1 MKAIQLLVNSQLPP
15 DLRDYSRS
23 MDAKSISNLM
33 ADVARKYPEQYE
45 RISKSVSD
53 IGRNA
58 AYIQGETLTLNDNK
72 PVIDLHAILKE
83 MDDEVDAARKSTP
96 DKDEFEA
103 KRNSIWEKFNERI
116 DKDTSSAALAK
127 GNNLAYSV
135 VSGARGKSQQL
146 KMMISTPGLY
156 TDAQDDLVP
165 IFVRNSFGE
174 GLRPAEYLASTY
186 GARKSVLCLHEDT
199 LVRKPDGASV
209 AIKDIQVDDVVMG
222 ADIQSNK
229 MPVSV
234 VAIYKQGRQPVN
246 KYIFR
251 KAGSNA
257 VRSVTC
263 TENHKF
269 LATTVNGVEVLPIK
283 DIIYSN
289 ILLLDGAVWRLTDV
303 EEVGLRYC
311 YDIEV
316 DNEDHLFVLESG
328 IIVSNSTKRATA
340 KGGDLCLVK
349 GTSVRMADGTEKN
362 IEDILVGDMVLG
374 CSTAGVATPV
384 RVINTFYQ
392 GHKQTYDIHTTVGV
406 VACTM
411 SHKFLFTNKENT
423 EGNFIAPIIDCE
435 DSTGIVTSN
444 GSNVDILHIVGRA
457 GLYECYDIEVAHPDH
472 LFVLA
477 NGIVTSN
484 SKQMTQ
490 SAAHIVVS
498 ENDCGVGNG
507 IALDMDDRSVRGR
520 VLAREVGGLPA
531 GTALDR
537 DAMAALRRK
546 GVSKVIARS
555 AMTCQSKE
563 GVCSKCLG
571 LNALGKF
578 PMRGESVGITAANSI
593 GEPICIHE
601 DTLVRMADW
610 STKKIKDILPGDMVL
625 GSDINAH
632 ITPVKVVNVFH
643 NGIRPGYRTVVK
655 KGKGH
660 NSELIEL
667 LSTKEHKILSYQGP
681 KGTTPVPSIQPI
693 ESKCAKHIVFLA
705 GDIKTG
711 NVTSQ
716 EPIGDIDTWDIE
728 VDNETHLFVLA
739 NDMVVSNTQGA
750 LNCLVENTKVLMADY
765 SEKNIQDVQVGDIVM
780 GSDIKGNTSP
790 TKVTHVWDQG
800 MQPAQ
805 RRAYRLGQT
814 QQHVYLESTAIHPV
828 LSVIGNSDIPEKL
841 IAGYA
846 LDDVSVI
853 FPKDNLTGGTDDPWA
868 VIMGAYLGDGIRWN
882 SNPTACHH
890 VTFSC
895 ADDTE
900 IVDLNNTL
908 AQFNVHMIKCGRSY
922 DWRIVLKSDDQ
933 SAYKDKRGKVL
944 PGYRNPV
951 KRKLVEWGLA
961 DKYAHEKRVP
971 SCVWSWSKES
981 VAAFM
986 AGFIATDGCIY
997 KDSFGNIG
1005 ISFSSCSKEMME
1017 DIHRL
1022 LKFKLCVYPSSLT
1035 KTGKAG
1041 ENNHIHD
1048 MWQFTIM
1055 RVEQVR
1061 RMYDLIQKYIPG
1073 VKRERFKEYMDNPVP
1088 RKNKIDTYYKGK
1100 RNDTLEVDL
1109 GMQHCYDITVD
1120 NDDSLF
1126 VLSSN
1131 IIIRNTKHTGG
1142 AAGANRRFAGF
1153 PVINQFVQSPEVFPD
1168 KAVVSTI
1175 DGTVSSI
1182 MDAPQGGFYVTVN
1195 NEPHYVPPGY
1205 PAIVKVG
1212 DKVEAGDI
1220 MTQGLPDPGDV
1231 VDYKGLGAGRKYY
1244 ADKLKELLDDSG
1256 MEADRRNTELMARA
1270 ALDHVQITG
1279 VPDDESGYIP
1289 DDVISYS
1296 SLSNT
1301 YVPPTNTTKGP
1312 TKKFI
1317 GSYLQAPALHYTIGT
1332 KITPKLSKEL
1342 DDLGYGDVYA
1352 SPTEPVFK
1360 AIMPRLRSAA
1370 HNNTDWLAS
1379 MHTSY
1384 LKKQISESAIRG
1396 EDTNIE
1402 SNTHFAPRL
1411 AIGANFGDNITQTG
1425 KF

>member
-116 DKDTSSAALAK
+116 DKDTSSAALTK

-199 LVRKPDGASV
+199 LVRKPDGSSV
-209 AIKDIQVDDVVMG
+209 AIKDIKVDDVVMG

-229 MPVSV
+229 MPVAV
-234 VAIYKQGRQPVN
+234 VAVYKQGRQPVN

-257 VRSVTC
+257 ARSVTC

-289 ILLLDGAVWRLTDV
+289 VLLLDGAVWRLTDV
-303 EEVGLRYC
+303 EEVGLKYC

-316 DNEDHLFVLESG
+316 DNEDHLFVLEPG

-362 IEDILVGDMVLG
+362 IEDISIGDKVLG
-374 CSTAGVATPV
+374 CSTSGVATPV
-384 RVINTFYQ
+384 DVVNTFYQ
-392 GHKQTYDIHTTVGV
+392 GYKQTYDIC
-406 VACTM
+406 VAASKGSRKDSIIGCTLD
-411 SHKFLFTNKENT
+411 HKFLVCDKDHPAKEYRVLPIKDKTTRTTLVRPNTFNCDSLEHNPYALLVGLFMGDGTFPDCIAGDKSRCMFTCADDSLISDTKDYVEALGLHWQQRLTQKIQYRLSKSPAAYAHPFKSVLRTLGLNGSRAATKHLPTCVWQWDNTSVLAFLAGYLATDGSITHKTAANK
-423 EGNFIAPIIDCE
+423 FYKYI
-435 DSTGIVTSN
+435 SVTSV
-444 GSNVDILHIVGRA
+444 SRQLLVDIKAILSIRFGVSGSEVFEITADKKTGFVSSISSYSFSISRNRDCLLLLRSMPRIPGVKGDKQQEWLRTITAVPDKLVNFASAIKGLTYA
-457 GLYECYDIEVAHPDH
+457 GIRECYDIEVDHPDH

-490 SAAHIVVS
+490 SAAHIIVS

-546 GVSKVIARS
+546 GVTKVIARS

-593 GEPICIHE
+593 GEPI
-601 DTLVRMADW
+601 
-610 STKKIKDILPGDMVL
+610 
-625 GSDINAH
+625 
-632 ITPVKVVNVFH
+632 
-643 NGIRPGYRTVVK
+643 
-655 KGKGH
+655 
-660 NSELIEL
+660 
-667 LSTKEHKILSYQGP
+667 
-681 KGTTPVPSIQPI
+681 
-693 ESKCAKHIVFLA
+693 
-705 GDIKTG
+705 
-711 NVTSQ
+711 
-716 EPIGDIDTWDIE
+716 
-728 VDNETHLFVLA
+728 
-739 NDMVVSNTQGA
+739 TQGA
-750 LNCLVENTKVLMADY
+750 LN
-765 SEKNIQDVQVGDIVM
+765 
-780 GSDIKGNTSP
+780 
-790 TKVTHVWDQG
+790 
-800 MQPAQ
+800 
-805 RRAYRLGQT
+805 
-814 QQHVYLESTAIHPV
+814 
-828 LSVIGNSDIPEKL
+828 
-841 IAGYA
+841 
-846 LDDVSVI
+846 
-853 FPKDNLTGGTDDPWA
+853 
-868 VIMGAYLGDGIRWN
+868 
-882 SNPTACHH
+882 
-890 VTFSC
+890 
-895 ADDTE
+895 
-900 IVDLNNTL
+900 
-908 AQFNVHMIKCGRSY
+908 
-922 DWRIVLKSDDQ
+922 
-933 SAYKDKRGKVL
+933 
-944 PGYRNPV
+944 V
-951 KRKLVEWGLA
+951 K
-961 DKYAHEKRVP
+961 H
-971 SCVWSWSKES
+971 
-981 VAAFM
+981 
-986 AGFIATDGCIY
+986 
-997 KDSFGNIG
+997 
-1005 ISFSSCSKEMME
+1005 
-1017 DIHRL
+1017 
-1022 LKFKLCVYPSSLT
+1022 
-1035 KTGKAG
+1035 
-1041 ENNHIHD
+1041 
-1048 MWQFTIM
+1048 Q
-1055 RVEQVR
+1055 
-1061 RMYDLIQKYIPG
+1061 
-1073 VKRERFKEYMDNPVP
+1073 
-1088 RKNKIDTYYKGK
+1088 
-1100 RNDTLEVDL
+1100 
-1109 GMQHCYDITVD
+1109 
-1120 NDDSLF
+1120 
-1126 VLSSN
+1126 
-1131 IIIRNTKHTGG
+1131 GG
-1142 AAGANRRFAGF
+1142 AAGTSKRYAGF

-1182 MDAPQGGFYVTVN
+1182 MDAPQGGFYITVN

-1360 AIMPRLRSAA
+1360 AVMPRLRSAA

>member
-83 MDDEVDAARKSTP
+83 MDAEVDAARKSTP

-199 LVRKPDGASV
+199 LVRKPDGSSV
-209 AIKDIQVDDVVMG
+209 AIKDIQVDDMVMG

-289 ILLLDGAVWRLTDV
+289 VLLLDGAVWRLTDV
-303 EEVGLRYC
+303 EEIGLKYC

-340 KGGDLCLVK
+340 KGGDL
-349 GTSVRMADGTEKN
+349 A
-362 IEDILVGDMVLG
+362 
-374 CSTAGVATPV
+374 
-384 RVINTFYQ
+384 
-392 GHKQTYDIHTTVGV
+392 
-406 VACTM
+406 
-411 SHKFLFTNKENT
+411 
-423 EGNFIAPIIDCE
+423 
-435 DSTGIVTSN
+435 
-444 GSNVDILHIVGRA
+444 
-457 GLYECYDIEVAHPDH
+457 
-472 LFVLA
+472 
-477 NGIVTSN
+477 
-484 SKQMTQ
+484 KQMSQ
-490 SAAHIVVS
+490 VAAHIIVT
-498 ENDCGVGNG
+498 ENDCGAGNG
-507 IALDMDDRSVRGR
+507 VALDMDDRSLRGR
-520 VLAREVGGLPA
+520 VLSRSYGGLPA

-537 DAMAALRRK
+537 DAMASLRRK
-546 GVSKVIARS
+546 GVVKVIARS
-555 AMTCQSKE
+555 ALTCQAKD

-578 PMRGESVGITAANSI
+578 PDRGESVGITASNSLS
-593 GEPICIHE
+593 EPI
-601 DTLVRMADW
+601 
-610 STKKIKDILPGDMVL
+610 
-625 GSDINAH
+625 
-632 ITPVKVVNVFH
+632 
-643 NGIRPGYRTVVK
+643 
-655 KGKGH
+655 
-660 NSELIEL
+660 
-667 LSTKEHKILSYQGP
+667 
-681 KGTTPVPSIQPI
+681 
-693 ESKCAKHIVFLA
+693 
-705 GDIKTG
+705 
-711 NVTSQ
+711 
-716 EPIGDIDTWDIE
+716 
-728 VDNETHLFVLA
+728 
-739 NDMVVSNTQGA
+739 TQGA

-765 SEKNIQDVQVGDIVM
+765 TEKNIQYIQVGDMVM
-780 GSDIKGNTSP
+780 GADIKGNISP

-805 RRAYRLGQT
+805 RR
-814 QQHVYLESTAIHPV
+814 VYKTAANSIESVILESTEIHKV
-828 LSVIGNSDIPEKL
+828 LSAVGNSDIPEL
-841 IAGYA
+841 LPAGYA
-846 LDDVSVI
+846 VAEVSVI
-853 FPKDNLTGGTDDPWA
+853 FPKENLTPGIDDPWA
-868 VIMGAYLGDGIRWN
+868 VFMGAYLGDGIRWN
-882 SNPTACHH
+882 SKPSLNHH

-895 ADDTE
+895 ADESE
-900 IVDLNNTL
+900 ITDLNNSL
-908 AQFNVHMIKCGRSY
+908 AQFNVQMIKCGRSF
-922 DWRIVLKSDDQ
+922 DWRVVLKSDDQ
-933 SAYKDKRGKVL
+933 SAYKDARGRVL

-971 SCVWSWSKES
+971 SCVWGWSKES

-986 AGFIATDGCIY
+986 AGFIATDGSVY
-997 KDSFGNIG
+997 RSTGPSVTTG
-1005 ISFSSCSKEMME
+1005 ISFASCSKEMLE
-1017 DIHRL
+1017 DIRRL
-1022 LKFKLCVYPSSLT
+1022 LNLKLCVYTTSLT

-1041 ENNHIHD
+1041 EKNHIHD
-1048 MWQFTIM
+1048 MWQFTIT
-1055 RVEQVR
+1055 RVDQVR
-1061 RMYDLIQKYIPG
+1061 RLYDLVQQYIPG
-1073 VKRERFKEYMDNPVP
+1073 VKRERLKSYMEDPAYMQ
-1088 RKNKIDTYYKGK
+1088 RSCKLQYKSQ
-1100 RNDTLEVDL
+1100 RISASEIDL

-1126 VLSSN
+1126 VLGNLVIISN
-1131 IIIRNTKHTGG
+1131 SKHTGG

-1360 AIMPRLRSAA
+1360 AVMPRLRSAA